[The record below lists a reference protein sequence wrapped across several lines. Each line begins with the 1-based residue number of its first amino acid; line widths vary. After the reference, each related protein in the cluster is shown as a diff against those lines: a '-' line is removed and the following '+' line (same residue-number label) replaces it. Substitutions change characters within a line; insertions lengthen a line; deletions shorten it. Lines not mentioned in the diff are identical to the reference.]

1 MKIERKL
8 NALVLDTETC
18 FKSENAN
25 IILEIGWT
33 VGNVLD
39 KTDIPTSRRY
49 IVADTLFNP
58 ELHWHSQKLSAIHSE
73 LSDAPEGLRVNYGND
88 MRYIKYMKEAYRLS
102 CLGGE
107 ALGEVVLPWARILD
121 QLNKDLAMS
130 DCIGAYNFPFDLR
143 AIQTTTKRFHHHA
156 YNNIYKI
163 PHFCLMQ
170 MSANEI
176 AGGKNGKWYFKK
188 IDSLTEEEKI
198 LFKSKSGKNLGY
210 SAEIMARYISED
222 LGYIE
227 MHTAEEDSKIEYE
240 IMQYY
245 FDDKAR
251 DDKFFSDYLG
261 NVKSVSWTKIRDG
274 YKNYKQNELFKEVQ
288 E

>member
-1 MKIERKL
+1 MELNKKL
-8 NALVLDTETC
+8 RALVLDTETC
-18 FKSENAN
+18 FKSENQN

-39 KTDIPTSRRY
+39 KSDVPTSRRY
-49 IVADTLFNP
+49 IVNETLFNP
-58 ELHWHSQKLSAIHSE
+58 RLHKHSQPLKNIHPE
-73 LSDAPEGLRVNYGND
+73 LADAPEGLRVNYSD
-88 MRYIKYMKEAYRLS
+88 DERYIKYMEEAGKLN
-102 CLGGE
+102 
-107 ALGEVVLPWARILD
+107 ALRNGSFERVVMPWGQILN
-121 QLNKDLAMS
+121 QLNKDLSGA

-156 YNNIYKI
+156 YNNIYNV

-176 AGGKNGKWYFKK
+176 ADRWYFKK
-188 IDSLTEEEKI
+188 IDSLTEEEQI

-227 MHTAEEDSKIEYE
+227 LHTAEEDSKIEYE

-245 FDDKAR
+245 FKSQERDK
-251 DDKFFSDYLG
+251 KFYSDYLG
-261 NVKSVSWTKIRDG
+261 NVKSVSWTKLRDG

-288 E
+288 K

>member
-1 MKIERKL
+1 MELNKKL

-39 KTDIPTSRRY
+39 KTDVPTSRRY
-49 IVADTLFNP
+49 IVADTLFDP
-58 ELHWHSQKLSAIHSE
+58 ELHWHSQKLSAIHPE
-73 LSDAPEGLRVNYGND
+73 LADAPAGMRINYSSD
-88 MRYIKYMKEAYRLS
+88 TRYKNYMKEAYRLA
-102 CLGGE
+102 CLSGE
-107 ALGEVVLPWARILD
+107 ALGEVVMPWTKILD
-121 QLNKDLAMS
+121 QLNKDLSLA

-143 AIQTTTKRFHHHA
+143 AMQTTTKRFHHHA
-156 YNNIYKI
+156 YNNIYNV

-176 AGGKNGKWYFKK
+176 ADRWYFKR
-188 IDSLTEEEKI
+188 IDSLTEDEKI

-227 MHTAEEDSKIEYE
+227 LHTAEEDSKIEYE
-240 IMQYY
+240 IMQFY
-245 FDDKAR
+245 FMDKTR
-251 DDKFFSDYLG
+251 DEKFYSDYLG
-261 NVKSVSWTKIRDG
+261 NVKSVSWTKLRDG
-274 YKNYKQNELFKEVQ
+274 YENYKQDELIKEVQ
-288 E
+288 K